1 MVAPH
6 YFEEV
11 YMLRKITIAIL
22 AVLVAASV
30 AGCSKA
36 EQKSIEI
43 SRDANEF
50 NVERRITV
58 INTRTGTILWQL
70 TGTFSTQSKDG
81 DLDVIV
87 ALGDNRFAK
96 HYFDLNDWT
105 TYVVEDMSNE
115 NLPDHYYEMKF
126 LPGGGK

>member
-1 MVAPH
+1 
-6 YFEEV
+6 
-11 YMLRKITIAIL
+11 MLRKIAVALI
-22 AVLVAASV
+22 AVLVAVSV
-30 AGCSKA
+30 SGCTEAGR
-36 EQKSIEI
+36 KSREI
-43 SRDANEF
+43 SKNANEF

-58 INTRTGTILWQL
+58 INTRTDTILWQL
-70 TGTFSTQSKDG
+70 TGTFSTQHSSG

-87 ALGDNRFAK
+87 DLGDNRFAK